1 MVCKLNRK
9 GIDFF
14 SITLN
19 IKGRYNNKS
28 SEFELLLKSLQQ
40 CTSTD
45 SIIQQKQQIHMTP
58 ENLWKRRV
66 KFTRWYP

>member
-1 MVCKLNRK
+1 M
-9 GIDFF
+9 
-14 SITLN
+14 
-19 IKGRYNNKS
+19 
-28 SEFELLLKSLQQ
+28 LKSLQQ